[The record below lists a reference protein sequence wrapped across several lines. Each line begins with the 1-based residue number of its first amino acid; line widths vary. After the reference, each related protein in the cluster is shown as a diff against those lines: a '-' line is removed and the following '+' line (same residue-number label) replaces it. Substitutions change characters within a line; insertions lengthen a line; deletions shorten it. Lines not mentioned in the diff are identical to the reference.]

1 MTTRSVD
8 IKRAYWRHAKQ
19 RGGFDVGLALQTD
32 IITEYLITNNQAKP
46 AYKYQKW
53 NINQTAALQQS
64 PCKTKTDT
72 GNVPSAEITV
82 HHIRSV
88 LARI

>member
-1 MTTRSVD
+1 MVARSVD

-19 RGGFDVGLALQTD
+19 SNGFNIGLDNQVY
-32 IITEYLITNNQAKP
+32 IITEYLILNKQAKI
-46 AYKYQKW
+46 AYKYKSW

-64 PCKTKTDT
+64 RCKTVTDME
-72 GNVPSAEITV
+72 NVLTV
-82 HHIRSV
+82 GRIAPRV